1 LAWEETQIMRTT
13 WSRFLIGLAAAS
25 VLVMPV
31 TGGSGVARA
40 GGTTTEARLSGPAI
54 GGVVPEGRARADA
67 RVANDGSFDTTLV
80 VEVKNV
86 NLPDG
91 TLLGVSIG
99 AGLGHPGDPCGTQT
113 GTITL
118 SRMQGTLTRDLGNFF
133 PRGTSICVGF
143 PVGPDETTILG
154 GKFA

>member
-1 LAWEETQIMRTT
+1 MKAT
-13 WSRFLIGLAAAS
+13 WSRVLIGLAMTS
-25 VLVMPV
+25 VLA
-31 TGGSGVARA
+31 TTGSGLAQA
-40 GGTTTEARLSGPAI
+40 GDTTTEAHLSGPAI
-54 GGVVPEGRARADA
+54 GGIVPEGRARADA
-67 RVANDGSFDTTLV
+67 RVTNGSFDTTLV

-99 AGLGHPGDPCGTQT
+99 SGLGRAGDPCGMQT

-118 SRMQGTLTRDLGNFF
+118 SRMQGTLTKDLGNFF

-143 PVGPDETTILG
+143 PVGPGETTILG

>member
-1 LAWEETQIMRTT
+1 MKAT
-13 WSRFLIGLAAAS
+13 WSRVLIGLAMAS
-25 VLVMPV
+25 VLV
-31 TGGSGVARA
+31 TTGSGLAQA

-54 GGVVPEGRARADA
+54 GGIVPEGRARADA
-67 RVANDGSFDTTLV
+67 RVTNGSFDTTLV

-99 AGLGHPGDPCGTQT
+99 SGLGRPGDPCGTQT

-118 SRMQGTLTRDLGNFF
+118 KRFAPSADMIVGSPQGQTAVAQEREGQM
-133 PRGTSICVGF
+133 V
-143 PVGPDETTILG
+143 
-154 GKFA
+154 

>member
-1 LAWEETQIMRTT
+1 MKAT
-13 WSRFLIGLAAAS
+13 WSRVLIGLAMAS
-25 VLVMPV
+25 VLVT
-31 TGGSGVARA
+31 TGSSLAQA
-40 GGTTTEARLSGPAI
+40 GGTTTEARLLGPAI

-67 RVANDGSFDTTLV
+67 RLTNGSFDTTLV

-99 AGLGHPGDPCGTQT
+99 AGLGRPGDPCGSQT

-118 SRMQGTLTRDLGNFF
+118 SRRQGTLTKDLGNFF

-143 PVGPDETTILG
+143 PVGPGETTILG

>member
-1 LAWEETQIMRTT
+1 MRNTTQVMKATS
-13 WSRFLIGLAAAS
+13 SRALIGLAMAS
-25 VLVMPV
+25 VLVIPAI
-31 TGGSGVARA
+31 TGSGAAQA
-40 GGTTTEARLSGPAI
+40 GSTTTEARLSGPAI

-99 AGLGHPGDPCGTQT
+99 SGLGHAGDPCGTNT

-133 PRGTSICVGF
+133 PRGTSICVGY
-143 PVGPDETTILG
+143 PVGPGETTILG
-154 GKFA
+154 GKFF

>member
-1 LAWEETQIMRTT
+1 MKAT
-13 WSRFLIGLAAAS
+13 WSRVLIGLAMAS
-25 VLVMPV
+25 VLM
-31 TGGSGVARA
+31 TAGSGVAQA

-67 RVANDGSFDTTLV
+67 KVTNGSFDTTLV

-99 AGLGHPGDPCGTQT
+99 SGLGRPGDPCGTQT

-118 SRMQGTLTRDLGNFF
+118 SRMQGTLTKDLGNFF

-143 PVGPDETTILG
+143 PVGPGETTILG

>member
-1 LAWEETQIMRTT
+1 MKAT
-13 WSRFLIGLAAAS
+13 WSRVLIGLAMAS
-25 VLVMPV
+25 VLV
-31 TGGSGVARA
+31 TAGSGLAQA
-40 GGTTTEARLSGPAI
+40 GDTTTEARLAGPAI
-54 GGVVPEGRARADA
+54 GGIVPEGRARADA
-67 RVANDGSFDTTLV
+67 RVTSGSFATTLV

-99 AGLGHPGDPCGTQT
+99 SGLGRPGDPWGSKT

-118 SRMQGTLTRDLGNFF
+118 GRMQGTLTKDLGNFF
-133 PRGTSICVGF
+133 PRGTSLCVGF
-143 PVGPDETTILG
+143 PVGPGETTILG

>member
-1 LAWEETQIMRTT
+1 MKAT
-13 WSRFLIGLAAAS
+13 WSRVLIGLAMAS
-25 VLVMPV
+25 MLV
-31 TGGSGVARA
+31 TTGSGLAQA

-67 RVANDGSFDTTLV
+67 RVTNGSFDTTLV

-99 AGLGHPGDPCGTQT
+99 RVLADPGIPAGVKREPSP
-113 GTITL
+113 
-118 SRMQGTLTRDLGNFF
+118 
-133 PRGTSICVGF
+133 
-143 PVGPDETTILG
+143 
-154 GKFA
+154 